1 MKMRHPSPLGASAA
15 ADHRSIEKARKGRI
29 ARGSRCVQA
38 RHAVVVRK
46 RSVMRDRYDWHHDF
60 AALHPGYDPPKKSN
74 PRSGNPPL
82 HSAHSAHPCWLTDR
96 RRRDPDSWRGA
107 VLQQRGLRWSAG
119 RRSVR
124 AASLANPPSQDAR
137 ASGWVSQTRPQGA
150 YTPRSQGACKGALAQ
165 RPGAS
170 RRSIPLPS
178 EGRKTGRVCPHP
190 ADRAGRRLAA
200 AKRPANLIGRQGVIG
215 MLHHVA
221 AA

>member
-74 PRSGNPPL
+74 PRSEIRPYTPL
-82 HSAHSAHPCWLTDR
+82 AHPCWLTDR
-96 RRRDPDSWRGA
+96 RRRDPDSWCGA
-107 VLQQRGLRWSAG
+107 VLRQRGLRWSAG

-190 ADRAGRRLAA
+190 ADRAGEALAA
-200 AKRPANLIGRQGVIG
+200 AKRRKPDGRQGVIG